1 MAIESD
7 SCVFT
12 PFSSAGVLA
21 FLVAFL
27 LASPALGQR
36 RLTETPSLGQPGK
49 WEPYVLP
56 AAHRSAQKNWH
67 SQLTLG
73 VHKPLMNPAVGLL
86 GVSGEVF
93 ATADPGV
100 EPGARLLA
108 VSRALGLS
116 AGVDWDARSRTV
128 DGLVSFQTALRRGG
142 IVGRGTM
149 LRADWYPGR
158 ADALNLGV
166 FVPFGSPV
174 IGRSR
179 PRDTDVDAP
188 IGAVQIPRSAR
199 DDRDDNAVVPPAANA
214 ALARLD
220 ESAAML
226 LEYTNLYPERTGTLN
241 YGPSHASVSRAYHQ
255 ALTEAFRVA
264 VNDSLFGDEVTRRA
278 RAGLVDNVL
287 LPFDAQFGQV
297 KEDKSGIS
305 PFTNAAH
312 GHFVGWLRDSSRIAP
327 AAQSRV
333 AAVHARWMAVIERA
347 HRILQRQEKDSRL
360 VWMPLQ
366 LALDESEYDEQAE
379 VDSLIQRAVGR
390 EFSDGNGLAY
400 LETSDIPMEIARSI
414 FAARDHHVLWTH
426 DFTGQR
432 ADDKSLDGIS
442 YAMVADVYLPAIT
455 QAVLRY
461 DSTRVMPIYMIL
473 IDEFYYASRN
483 GRLWMDI
490 LENPMHARIRL
501 PGANAER
508 EAYLRKRQQELRDAV
523 AKSWRLQQDATANG
537 GQKWLPDVIRVNVN
551 VLLAHDWSFRSHRI
565 VPPFPFVPDNIMRD
579 HRKMAFYDLSDRD
592 PFRGSAFVMGVGI
605 GENYSSP
612 TWEDRAYRVRGPAAL
627 EMRDAARRALI
638 TSGMKPSD
646 VPSVLQAKADTALD
660 YEPEYV
666 GRAIQL
672 HNEPGF
678 SGPKRSSV
686 ARAMLYN
693 LAPAGSVIIV
703 PDPIWVSDTWAAMLA
718 AAAARG
724 CKVYV
729 IAPSATNNPN
739 PHGIIESAE
748 NEVLTRLLRSR
759 DRMREPLRVTGGE
772 LRIGLFT
779 GTSSYADAE
788 GRRREVREGARRY
801 PWLRELFPFDQQTL
815 ALLDREKLQSESDGD
830 VTSALARD
838 ETPRAPTLHQKTQLV
853 ARPGALAALVRQ
865 PGWENI
871 LAAAMRAQ
879 SRQSASFADQLGF
892 TRPDVDS
899 VAVRRTDAMLRGF
912 ETTLPESERKAV
924 SFYFSLGTQNQDP
937 RGLMLDGE
945 ATMLVSG
952 FHAAAGVVDLYQLM
966 ARTTWVES
974 SADIDRLLP
983 KPGRLTQLLSR
994 WFRAAL

>member
-1 MAIESD
+1 M
-7 SCVFT
+7 
-12 PFSSAGVLA
+12 P
-21 FLVAFL
+21 
-27 LASPALGQR
+27 GQR
-36 RLTETPSLGQPGK
+36 RLTETPSLGQPGQ
-49 WEPYVLP
+49 WEPYVVP
-56 AAHRSAQKNWH
+56 AGQRTAAKLWH

-73 VHKPLMNPAVGLL
+73 IHRPLMNPAVGLL
-86 GVSGEVF
+86 GVAGEVF

-100 EPGARLLA
+100 EPGARLMA

-116 AGVDWDARSRTV
+116 AGVDWDARSRSL
-128 DGLVSFQTALRRGG
+128 DGLISFQTAVRRGG

-149 LRADWYPGR
+149 LRADWFPGR
-158 ADALNLGV
+158 SDALNVGV
-166 FVPFGSPV
+166 FVPFGSRT

-179 PRDTDVDAP
+179 PRDTDVDP
-188 IGAVQIPRSAR
+188 PDTQLQTPRFAR
-199 DDRDDNAVVPPAANA
+199 DDNIAEAS
-214 ALARLD
+214 LARLT
-220 ESAAML
+220 EAAAML
-226 LEYTNLYPERTGTLN
+226 LEYTNLYPERSGAMN
-241 YGPSHASVSRAYHQ
+241 YGPSHVAVSRAYHE
-255 ALTEAFRVA
+255 ALAESFRIA
-264 VNDSLFGDEVTRRA
+264 VSNSQLGDVVTQRTRG
-278 RAGLVDNVL
+278 GLVSDVL
-287 LPFDAQFGQV
+287 LPFDSQFGQV
-297 KEDKSGIS
+297 KEDKSGIRS
-305 PFTNAAH
+305 FTTVAH
-312 GHFVGWLRDSSRIAP
+312 GRFIAWLRDSSGLGAV
-327 AAQSRV
+327 AQRRA
-333 AAVHARWMAVIERA
+333 AAVHARWMSIIEGA
-347 HRILQRQEKDSRL
+347 HRILLRQAKDSRL

-366 LALDESEYDEQAE
+366 LALTETEYDEQAE

-390 EFSDGNGLAY
+390 PFSDGNGLAY
-400 LETSDIPMEIARSI
+400 LQTSDIPMEIARSI

-432 ADDKSLDGIS
+432 ADDKSVDEIS
-442 YAMVADVYLPAIT
+442 YAMVADVYLPAL
-455 QAVLRY
+455 AEAARRY
-461 DSTRVMPIYMIL
+461 DSTRVMPVYMIL

-490 LENPMHARIRL
+490 LENPLHASMRL

-508 EAYLRKRQQELRDAV
+508 EAHLRKRQQELREAV
-523 AKSWRLQQDATANG
+523 AGSWRLQQDATANG
-537 GQKWLPDVIRVNVN
+537 GEKWLPDVIRVNVN
-551 VLLAHDWSFRSHRI
+551 VLFAHDWSFRSHRI

-579 HRKMAFYDLSDRD
+579 HRKLAFYDLSDRD

-605 GENYSSP
+605 GEHYSSP

-638 TSGMKPSD
+638 ASGMNPSD
-646 VPSVLQAKADTALD
+646 VPSVLQARSDTALQRD
-660 YEPEYV
+660 PEYV

-724 CKVYV
+724 CKVYIV
-729 IAPSATNNPN
+729 APSAANNPN
-739 PHGIIESAE
+739 PHGVIESAE
-748 NEVLTRLLRSR
+748 NEVLTRLLQSR
-759 DRMREPLRVTGGE
+759 DRMREQLRLTGGE

-779 GTSSYADAE
+779 GTSGYSDVE

-801 PWLRELFPFDQQTL
+801 PWLRELFPFDQATL
-815 ALLDREKLQSESDGD
+815 AVLERAAVQSESDGT
-830 VTSALARD
+830 VTSELAND

-853 ARPGALAALVRQ
+853 ARPGALSALVRQ

-871 LAAAMRAQ
+871 LASAMRTQ
-879 SRQSASFADQLGF
+879 SRQTATFADQLGF
-892 TRPDVDS
+892 TRPDVDTI
-899 VAVRRTDAMLRGF
+899 AVRVADTMLRGF
-912 ETTLPESERKAV
+912 ETSLTEAERKSV

-945 ATMLVSG
+945 ATILVSG

-966 ARTTWVES
+966 ARTTWVETA
-974 SADIDRLLP
+974 ADIDRLLP
-983 KPGRLTQLLSR
+983 QRGWMTRMLSR

>member
-1 MAIESD
+1 MFKTCLGA
-7 SCVFT
+7 
-12 PFSSAGVLA
+12 AAL
-21 FLVAFL
+21 LYVA
-27 LASPALGQR
+27 AAPALSQR
-36 RLTETPSLGQPGK
+36 RLTETPALGQPGK
-49 WEPYVLP
+49 WEPYVVP
-56 AAHRSAQKNWH
+56 AGHRSPQKVWH

-73 VHKPLMNPAVGLL
+73 VHRPLMNPAVGLL
-86 GVSGEVF
+86 GLSAEAF
-93 ATADPGV
+93 ATVDPGV

-116 AGVDWDARSRTV
+116 AGVDWDGRSRTI
-128 DGLVSFQTALRRGG
+128 DGLVSFQTAIRRGG
-142 IVGRGTM
+142 IAGRGTM

-158 ADALNLGV
+158 ADALNIGV
-166 FVPFGSPV
+166 FVPFGSGTL
-174 IGRSR
+174 GRSR
-179 PRDTDVDAP
+179 PRDTDVDP
-188 IGAVQIPRSAR
+188 
-199 DDRDDNAVVPPAANA
+199 PPAYRLAISDANLPPETEA
-214 ALARLD
+214 SFAKLE
-220 ESAAML
+220 ESSAML
-226 LEYTNLYPERTGTLN
+226 LEYTNLYPERTGAMN
-241 YGPSHASVSRAYHQ
+241 YGPSHAAVSRAYHD
-255 ALTEAFRVA
+255 ALAEAFRIA
-264 VNDSLFGDEVTRRA
+264 VNDAAVGDALTRRA
-278 RAGLVDNVL
+278 RAGLVDDVL
-287 LPFDAQFGQV
+287 LPFDAQFGRV
-297 KEDKSGIS
+297 KEDKFGIR
-305 PFTNAAH
+305 PFTTAAH
-312 GHFVGWLRDSSRIAP
+312 GHFIAWLRDSSRIAP
-327 AAQSRV
+327 ASQARA
-333 AAVHARWMAVIERA
+333 AAVHARWMSVVERA
-347 HRILQRQEKDSRL
+347 HRILRRQEKDSRL

-366 LALDESEYDEQAE
+366 LALTEHEYDEQSE

-432 ADDKSLDGIS
+432 ADDKSLDEIS

-455 QAVLRY
+455 EAVRRY
-461 DSTRVMPIYMIL
+461 DTTRVMPIYMIL

-501 PGANAER
+501 PGASAQR
-508 EAYLRKRQQELRDAV
+508 EAHLRKRQQELRDAV
-523 AKSWRLQQDATANG
+523 TKSWRLQQDATANG
-537 GQKWLPDVIRVNVN
+537 GEKWLPDVIRVNVN
-551 VLLAHDWSFRSHRI
+551 VLLPHDWSFRSHRI
-565 VPPFPFVPDNIMRD
+565 VPPFPFIPDNVMRD

-592 PFRGSAFVMGVGI
+592 PFSGSAFVMGVGI
-605 GENYSSP
+605 GEHYSSP

-638 TSGMKPSD
+638 ASGMDSSD
-646 VPSVLQAKADTALD
+646 VPSVLQARSDTAQAR
-660 YEPEYV
+660 EPEYV

-729 IAPSATNNPN
+729 IAPSAANNPN

-759 DRMREPLRVTGGE
+759 DRMRGQLRLTGGE
-772 LRIGLFT
+772 LRVGLFT
-779 GTSSYADAE
+779 GKSGYADAE
-788 GRRREVREGARRY
+788 GRRREIRSGALRY
-801 PWLRELFPFDQQTL
+801 PWLRDVFPFDDQTL
-815 ALLDREKLQSESDGD
+815 AVLDRATVLSESDGE
-830 VTSALARD
+830 VTNALAQD

-853 ARPGALAALVRQ
+853 ARPGALSALVRQ

-871 LAAAMRAQ
+871 LAAAMRTQ
-879 SRQSASFADQLGF
+879 SRQTATFADQLGF

-899 VAVRRTDAMLRGF
+899 VAVRVADTMVRGY
-912 ETTLPESERKAV
+912 ETSLPESERKSV

-937 RGLMLDGE
+937 RGIMLDGE
-945 ATMLVSG
+945 GTMLVSG

-966 ARTTWVES
+966 ARTTWVETT
-974 SADIDRLLP
+974 AEIDALLP
-983 KPGRLTQLLSR
+983 QPGRLMRVLSR

>member
-1 MAIESD
+1 
-7 SCVFT
+7 
-12 PFSSAGVLA
+12 
-21 FLVAFL
+21 
-27 LASPALGQR
+27 
-36 RLTETPSLGQPGK
+36 
-49 WEPYVLP
+49 
-56 AAHRSAQKNWH
+56 
-67 SQLTLG
+67 
-73 VHKPLMNPAVGLL
+73 MNPAVGLI
-86 GVSGEVF
+86 GVSAEAFV
-93 ATADPGV
+93 TADPGV
-100 EPGARLLA
+100 EPGARLMA

-116 AGVDWDARSRTV
+116 AGVDWDGRSRSV
-128 DGLVSFQTALRRGG
+128 DGLVSFQTAVRRGG
-142 IVGRGTM
+142 IAGRGTM

-158 ADALNLGV
+158 ADALNVGM
-166 FVPFGSPV
+166 FVPFGSPT

-179 PRDTDVDAP
+179 PRDTDVDPPQAYRMSFSESRLPREAEAP
-188 IGAVQIPRSAR
+188 
-199 DDRDDNAVVPPAANA
+199 
-214 ALARLD
+214 LARLA

-226 LEYTNLYPERTGTLN
+226 LEYTNLYPERSGAMN
-241 YGPSHASVSRAYHQ
+241 YGPSHAAVSRSYHE
-255 ALTEAFRVA
+255 ALAESFRVA
-264 VNDSLFGDEVTRRA
+264 VNNPLLGDEVTHRA
-278 RAGLVDNVL
+278 RAGLVSDVL

-297 KEDKSGIS
+297 KEDKFGIR
-305 PFTNAAH
+305 PFTTAAH
-312 GHFVGWLRDSSRIAP
+312 GHFIAWMRDSSRLAP
-327 AAQSRV
+327 GLQQRA
-333 AAVHARWMAVIERA
+333 AAVHARWMSVIEQS
-347 HRILQRQEKDSRL
+347 HRILLRQAKDSRL

-366 LALDESEYDEQAE
+366 LALTEPEYDEQSE

-390 EFSDGNGLAY
+390 RFSDGNALAY
-400 LETSDIPMEIARSI
+400 LATSDIPMEIARSI

-432 ADDKSLDGIS
+432 ADDKSLDEIA
-442 YAMVADVYLPAIT
+442 YAMVADVYLPALT
-455 QAVLRY
+455 EAARRY

-490 LENPMHARIRL
+490 LENPLHASMRL

-508 EAYLRKRQQELRDAV
+508 EAHLRKRQQELREAV
-523 AKSWRLQQDATANG
+523 AGSWRLQQDATANG
-537 GQKWLPDVIRVNVN
+537 GEKWLPDVIRVNVN
-551 VLLAHDWSFRSHRI
+551 VLFAHDWSFRSHRI

-592 PFRGSAFVMGVGI
+592 PFSGSAFVMGVGI
-605 GENYSSP
+605 GEHYSSP

-638 TSGMKPSD
+638 ASGMKPSD
-646 VPSVLQAKADTALD
+646 VPSVLQARADTAIHRD
-660 YEPEYV
+660 PEYV

-729 IAPSATNNPN
+729 IAPSAANNPN
-739 PHGIIESAE
+739 PHGVIEAAE
-748 NEVLTRLLRSR
+748 NEVLTRLLQSR
-759 DRMREPLRVTGGE
+759 DRMREQLRQTGGE

-779 GTSSYADAE
+779 GKSGYSDAE
-788 GRRREVREGARRY
+788 GRRREVREGARKY
-801 PWLRELFPFDQQTL
+801 PWLRQVFPFDEPTL
-815 ALLDREKLQSESDGD
+815 AVLDRAAVQSESDGE
-830 VTSALARD
+830 VTSALAQD

-853 ARPGALAALVRQ
+853 ARPGALSALVRQ
-865 PGWENI
+865 PGWEDI
-871 LAAAMRAQ
+871 LAAAMRTQ
-879 SRQSASFADQLGF
+879 SRQTATFADQLGF

-899 VAVRRTDAMLRGF
+899 VAVRTADAMLRGF
-912 ETTLPESERKAV
+912 ETSLTEAERKSV

-945 ATMLVSG
+945 GTMLVSG

-966 ARTTWVES
+966 ARTTWIET
-974 SADIDRLLP
+974 SAEIDRLLP
-983 KPGRLTQLLSR
+983 QPGFLTRALSR
-994 WFRAAL
+994 WFRATL

>member
-1 MAIESD
+1 MAIETA
-7 SCVFT
+7 SCVIKPLLSLALLIF
-12 PFSSAGVLA
+12 PFLA
-21 FLVAFL
+21 A
-27 LASPALGQR
+27 PGQR

-49 WEPYVLP
+49 LEPYLVP
-56 AAHRSAQKNWH
+56 AGHRSPAGNWH
-67 SQLTLG
+67 SQLMLG
-73 VHKPLMNPAVGLL
+73 VHKPFMNPAAGLL
-86 GVSGEVF
+86 GVSAEAF
-93 ATADPGV
+93 ATVDPGV

-116 AGVDWDARSRTV
+116 AGVDWDARSRSV
-128 DGLVSFQTALRRGG
+128 DGLISFQTAVRRGG

-158 ADALNLGV
+158 SDALNVGL
-166 FVPFGSPV
+166 FVPLGSRTV
-174 IGRSR
+174 GRSR

-188 IGAVQIPRSAR
+188 QVQIPRSAR
-199 DDRDDNAVVPPAANA
+199 DDSAVLPRSAWDDKAIPAEAQA
-214 ALARLD
+214 PLARLA

-226 LEYTNLYPERTGTLN
+226 LEYTNLYPERSGALN
-241 YGPSHASVSRAYHQ
+241 YGPSHVAVSSAYQ
-255 ALTEAFRVA
+255 EALTHAFRAA
-264 VNDSLFGDEVTRRA
+264 VSDPSMGSEVTRRA
-278 RAGLVDNVL
+278 RAGLLDHVV

-297 KEDKSGIS
+297 KEDKFGVR
-305 PFTNAAH
+305 PFTTAAH
-312 GHFVGWLRDSSRIAP
+312 GHFIAWLRDSSGIAP
-327 AAQSRV
+327 PAQQR
-333 AAVHARWMAVIERA
+333 AIAVHARWMSVIERS
-347 HRILQRQEKDSRL
+347 HRILRRQAKDSRL

-366 LALDESEYDEQAE
+366 LALTEAEYDEQSE

-390 EFSDGNGLAY
+390 QFSDGNGLAY

-432 ADDKSLDGIS
+432 ADDKSVDEIS
-442 YAMVADVYLPAIT
+442 YAMVADVYLPAL
-455 QAVLRY
+455 AEAARRY

-508 EAYLRKRQQELRDAV
+508 EAHLRKRQHELRDAV

-565 VPPFPFVPDNIMRD
+565 VPPFPFIPDNIMRD

-605 GENYSSP
+605 GEHYSSP
-612 TWEDRAYRVRGPAAL
+612 TWEDRAYRVRGRAAL

-646 VPSVLQAKADTALD
+646 VPSVLQARADTAIKR
-660 YEPEYV
+660 EPVYV

-678 SGPKRSSV
+678 AGPKRSSV

-724 CKVYV
+724 CRVFV
-729 IAPSATNNPN
+729 IAPSAANNPN
-739 PHGIIESAE
+739 PHGVIESAE
-748 NEVLTRLLRSR
+748 NEVLTRLLNSR
-759 DRMREPLRVTGGE
+759 ERMREQMRQTGGE
-772 LRIGLFT
+772 LRVGLFT
-779 GTSSYADAE
+779 GTSSYSDAE

-801 PWLRELFPFDQQTL
+801 PWLRELFPFDQRTL
-815 ALLDREKLQSESDGD
+815 AVLDREKLQSESDGN
-830 VTSALARD
+830 VTSAMARD
-838 ETPRAPTLHQKTQLV
+838 ERPRAPTLHQKTQLV
-853 ARPGALAALVRQ
+853 ARPGALNALVRQ
-865 PGWENI
+865 PGWEDI
-871 LAAAMRAQ
+871 LAASMRTQ
-879 SRQSASFADQLGF
+879 SRQTANFADQLGF
-892 TRPDVDS
+892 TQPDVDTS
-899 VAVRRTDAMLRGF
+899 AVRTADAMLRGF
-912 ETTLPESERKAV
+912 ESGLPEAERKAV
-924 SFYFSLGTQNQDP
+924 SFYFTLGTQNQDP

-945 ATMLVSG
+945 GTLVVSG

-966 ARTTWVES
+966 ARTTWVET
-974 SADIDRLLP
+974 SAEIDRLLP
-983 KPGRLTQLLSR
+983 PPGGLTRLLSR